1 MKNIA
6 LAMSFSGRIEAR
18 INLKGGGIVVYIRNS
33 FNASII
39 DNLSTITDANSQ
51 QFWLEVQCRKSTSF
65 LLCAAYRPDSMSMSR
80 FLDDFTA
87 SFMGSL
93 PLGMEIM
100 VTGDLNADLLLA
112 FLVLRAKL

>member
-1 MKNIA
+1 
-6 LAMSFSGRIEAR
+6 
-18 INLKGGGIVVYIRNS
+18 
-33 FNASII
+33 
-39 DNLSTITDANSQ
+39 
-51 QFWLEVQCRKSTSF
+51 
-65 LLCAAYRPDSMSMSR
+65 MSMSR

-100 VTGDLNADLLLA
+100 VTGDLNADFLLA

>member
-1 MKNIA
+1 
-6 LAMSFSGRIEAR
+6 MSFSGRIEAR

-51 QFWLEVQCRKSTSF
+51 QLWLEVQCRKSKSF
-65 LLCAAYRPDSMSMSR
+65 LLCAVERPDSMSMSR

-93 PLGMEIM
+93 FLGMEIM
-100 VTGDLNADLLLA
+100 VTGNLNADFLLA

>member
-51 QFWLEVQCRKSTSF
+51 QFWREVQCRKSTSF

-100 VTGDLNADLLLA
+100 VTGDLNADFLLA
-112 FLVLRAKL
+112 FIVLRAEL

>member
-1 MKNIA
+1 
-6 LAMSFSGRIEAR
+6 MSFSGRIETR
-18 INLKGGGIVVYIRNS
+18 INMKGRGIVVYIRNS

-51 QFWLEVQCRKSTSF
+51 QFWREVQCRKSTSF

-80 FLDDFTA
+80 FLDDVTA

-93 PLGMEIM
+93 PLGIEIM
-100 VTGDLNADLLLA
+100 VIGDLYADFLLA
-112 FLVLRAKL
+112 FLVLRAEL